1 MRESISAGFKA
12 TKEVG
17 GHTLQIYWNLV
28 KVVVPIIVLVKI
40 ATELG
45 FINYIAMPLEPA
57 MVLVGL
63 PPIIGLIFATGLIA
77 GINSAVLL
85 YISLLPQLGIM
96 SVADVSVFSVMLL
109 IAHGLPVEGR
119 ISAHCGVSFWGHVLL
134 RISAAFSAGY
144 LLRQIYNYTATAQEA
159 AQLLW
164 TPPTH
169 SGLDNPVLAWS
180 MQQVHNL
187 AIMLLLVF
195 VIMLIMRGLKALDLI
210 RHINNALSPL
220 LQVMGIGRNAAT
232 ITVIGM
238 LAGILYGGGLIKEEV
253 DEGKVSRQ
261 DVFSALSLMA
271 LAHSIV
277 EDTMVLMLLGAD
289 FYGIFWFRILF
300 AMLLTTVIVAIS
312 KRFIPIAAL
321 PAPPLVPPGELASA
335 GQVMGSLQTPQESER
350 S

>member
-1 MRESISAGFKA
+1 MQESSKA
-12 TKEVG
+12 IAAIQAVKEVS

-28 KVVVPIIVLVKI
+28 KVVVPIIILVKI

-45 FINYIAMPLEPA
+45 LINYIAMPLEPA

-63 PPIIGLIFATGLIA
+63 PPIIGLAFATGLIA

-85 YISLLPQLGIM
+85 YISLLPQLGPV
-96 SVADVSVFSVMLL
+96 SVADVSIFSVMLL

-119 ISAHCGVSFWGHVLL
+119 VSAHCGVSFWGHVLL
-134 RISAAFSAGY
+134 RLSAAFGAAY
-144 LLRQIYNYTATAQEA
+144 LLRQIYTHTGSGQET

-164 TPPTH
+164 TPPEH
-169 SGLDNPVLAWS
+169 SFDNPTLAWG
-180 MQQVHNL
+180 MQQVDNL
-187 AIMLLLVF
+187 LIMLLVIFAIMLL
-195 VIMLIMRGLKALDLI
+195 MRCLKALDLI

-220 LQVMGIGRNAAT
+220 LRLMGIGRNAAT

-238 LAGILYGGGLIKEEV
+238 LAGLLYGGGLIKDEV
-253 DEGKVSRQ
+253 DEGKVSKQ
-261 DVFSALSLMA
+261 DVFSAMSLMA

-277 EDTMVLMLLGAD
+277 EDTMILMLLGSD

-300 AMLLTTVIVAIS
+300 AMVLTAIIVAVA
-312 KRFIPIAAL
+312 KRFTTTNPLAPL
-321 PAPPLVPPGELASA
+321 PADELSPSDDIAL
-335 GQVMGSLQTPQESER
+335 SLQTPQESER

>member
-1 MRESISAGFKA
+1 MQESINASFKA
-12 TKEVG
+12 VTGVG
-17 GHTLQIYWNLV
+17 RHTLQIYWNLI
-28 KVVVPIIVLVKI
+28 KVVVPIIILVKI
-40 ATELG
+40 ATKLG
-45 FINYIAMPLEPA
+45 FIHYIAMPLAPA

-63 PPIIGLIFATGLIA
+63 PSIIGLVFATGLIA

-85 YISLLPQLGIM
+85 YISLLPQLGVM
-96 SVADVSVFSVMLL
+96 SVADVSVFSIMLL

-119 ISAHCGVSFWGHVLL
+119 LSAHCGVSFWGHVLL
-134 RISAAFSAGY
+134 RISGAFGAAY
-144 LLRQIYNYTATAQEA
+144 LLRQIYTYTATGQEA

-169 SGLDNPVLAWS
+169 SVDNPTLDWV
-180 MQQVHNL
+180 MQQGHNL
-187 AIMLLLVF
+187 LIMLLIIF
-195 VIMLIMRGLKALDLI
+195 AIMLIMRFLKALDLI

-220 LQVMGIGRNAAT
+220 LQIMGIGRNAAT

-238 LAGILYGGGLIKEEV
+238 LAGLLYGGGLIKEEV
-253 DEGKVSRQ
+253 DEGKVSKQ

-277 EDTMVLMLLGAD
+277 EDTMIFMLLGSD

-300 AMLLTTVIVAIS
+300 AMVLTAIIVAIS
-312 KRFIPIAAL
+312 KRFAPIVPLSATPLGDPAASTGKVSVAIPT
-321 PAPPLVPPGELASA
+321 PRAS
-335 GQVMGSLQTPQESER
+335 ES